1 MLFFLSFFLLEKSID
16 VLSPFRLFSLDIILR
31 AGFGLDAQI
40 QTDPDQEMVEKAL
53 TVLETPVYVRAM
65 SMFPFYKQ
73 VKEFFDLNL
82 SPHSPYFIAL
92 SKSILEK
99 RKISSSGRRDLF
111 QLMLEA
117 RDENAEGTQKLTDEE
132 IVAQS
137 VLFLIAGS
145 ETNGTTIAFFAFY
158 LAHHPDVQEKLLG
171 EIDHASKSRGD
182 APIGEFVQ
190 SLQYRDR
197 VVSEGLRH
205 SSVGF
210 GDVRQCMETCVING
224 VEFPQGVSVNIPA
237 YAIHRDPDFCSE
249 VMSEIVALTL
259 VLVLAIALINSY
271 CNLLLFS
278 LSLSIA
284 LIKSYS
290 TLVLFSLLLLL

>member
-1 MLFFLSFFLLEKSID
+1 MICLFIYFFLLERSID

-31 AGFGLDAQI
+31 AGFGLDAQV
-40 QTDPDQEMVEKAL
+40 QTDPDPEMVEKAL

-73 VKEFFDLNL
+73 VKEFFDVDL
-82 SPHSPYFIAL
+82 SLHSSYFIAL

-99 RKISSSGRRDLF
+99 RKILSTGRRDLF

-145 ETNGTTIAFFAFY
+145 ETNGTTMTFFAFY
-158 LAHHPDVQEKLLG
+158 LAHHPDVQEKLLR
-171 EIDHASKSRGD
+171 EIDHATESRGD

-190 SLQYRDR
+190 SLQYLDR

-224 VEFPQGVSVNIPA
+224 VEFPEGVSVNIPA
-237 YAIHRDPDFCSE
+237 YAIHRDPDYWPE
-249 VMSEIVALTL
+249 VMSSIVALAL
-259 VLVLAIALINSY
+259 VPEAY
-271 CNLLLFS
+271 R
-278 LSLSIA
+278 
-284 LIKSYS
+284 
-290 TLVLFSLLLLL
+290 

>member
-1 MLFFLSFFLLEKSID
+1 
-16 VLSPFRLFSLDIILR
+16 
-31 AGFGLDAQI
+31 
-40 QTDPDQEMVEKAL
+40 
-53 TVLETPVYVRAM
+53 
-65 SMFPFYKQ
+65 
-73 VKEFFDLNL
+73 
-82 SPHSPYFIAL
+82 
-92 SKSILEK
+92 
-99 RKISSSGRRDLF
+99 
-111 QLMLEA
+111 MLEA